1 MSKNATDFLYEA
13 LAALGGRRSKK
24 LVEAVLGQQ
33 KTDHIRQIEQACAL
47 LGATAIHYHSL
58 PASWSDG
65 LEGALVTRHHGK
77 WVALV
82 RRAGKET
89 LIPDDTKCTADHIRA
104 SKNLLHIRLL
114 PEALMAEVSYADF
127 VERSR
132 QGAFAVAWQSLG
144 INLCALTVPFFTMA
158 VYDRVLGGGALAT
171 LPALL
176 GGATIVLVLMIVLRR
191 IRSSLAAAEYAR
203 LSASICLA
211 VAQKIFRQPL
221 ATKQR
226 MSADALVLRL
236 KSTEQAAG
244 IFASPNIAAI
254 YDAPFLILTLIALVF
269 VGGIVALIPAA
280 YLLFFWGFGIFLI
293 KTSPPTDPQVARL
306 SQIKQGMTSEL
317 VDSQGTIYRSGLAKT
332 WLQRFERSM
341 LAIIPHNVKLQK
353 RMAAVQ
359 SLGTALG
366 TGTALLTLIIGVDL
380 VLVGSIT
387 PGALIG
393 TMLLTWRVTA
403 PAQALFFALP
413 RLGTILAAWQQLRA
427 TMQLPSVAHDVH
439 SQEPFPQNVSTLS
452 AQGVYFRYDG
462 GQGPACSGITFDVP
476 HGSVVAVIGPNS
488 SGKTTLL
495 RIIAGYLRAQS
506 GSYFINNRTV
516 SQFDSD
522 DMAEYC
528 AYLDANPP
536 STEPNEQGYKNRGRT
551 SVVEAERDA
560 WNGVIQKDA
569 PIYVLDDPLSSGGER
584 CRTMVKQFL
593 KEKRGKA
600 TVFFSSHDTDLVP
613 HADLAIVL
621 ENGVQAYFGPV
632 QTPAQSQ

>member
-1 MSKNATDFLYEA
+1 MSKNAANFLFET

-33 KTDHIRQIEQACAL
+33 NTEHIRQIEQACAL
-47 LGATAIHYHSL
+47 LGATAIHYHRL
-58 PASWSDG
+58 PVSWSDG
-65 LEGALVTRHHGK
+65 LEGAIVTRHHGQ

-82 RRAGKET
+82 RCAGKET
-89 LIPDDTKCTADHIRA
+89 LIPSDTKCTADHIRA

-127 VERSR
+127 VKRSR

-144 INLCALTVPFFTMA
+144 INLCALSVPFFTMA
-158 VYDRVLGGGALAT
+158 VYDRVLGGGAIAT

-176 GGATIVLVLMIVLRR
+176 GGVTIVLILMITLRR
-191 IRSSLAAAEYAR
+191 IRSNLAAAEYAR

-221 ATKQR
+221 AVKQR
-226 MSADALVLRL
+226 MSTDALGSRL
-236 KSTEQAAG
+236 KSSEQAAG

-254 YDAPFLILTLIALVF
+254 YDAPFLVLTLIALIF
-269 VGGIVALIPAA
+269 VGGILALIPAA

-306 SQIKQGMTSEL
+306 SQIKQSMTSEV
-317 VDSQGTIYRSGLAKT
+317 VDSQGAIYRSGLANT

-341 LAIIPHNVKLQK
+341 MAIIPHNVKLQK

-380 VLVGSIT
+380 ALAGSIT

-413 RLGTILAAWQQLRA
+413 RLGSIWVAWRQLRDS
-427 TMQLPSVAHDVH
+427 MQLPTVAHNVH

-462 GQGPACSGITFDVP
+462 GLGPACSGITFDVP

-506 GSYFINNRTV
+506 GGYYINGRTV
-516 SQFDSD
+516 SQYDSD

-528 AYLDANPP
+528 AYLDANPRSNKS
-536 STEPNEQGYKNRGRT
+536 STHGPNSQGRR
-551 SVVEAERDA
+551 SIVEAEREA
-560 WNGVIQKDA
+560 WQGVTQKDA
-569 PIYVLDDPLSSGGER
+569 PLYILDDPLSSGGEY
-584 CRTMVKQFL
+584 CRKIIKQFL
-593 KEKRGKA
+593 EEKRGKA

-613 HADLAIVL
+613 QADLAIVL
-621 ENGVQAYFGPV
+621 ENGAQAYFGPV
-632 QTPAQSQ
+632 QAPTQN